1 MRAWRR
7 SPCRDPGSLRPH
19 GTPTEAA
26 AANRRGRGSKVNHP
40 RVLTP
45 IRRRVSGSG
54 MNLAGQRIPSE
65 KPADEADLVRA
76 AQTGD
81 SRAFAEIVRRY
92 QRAVYR
98 VAYGFTRTPADAD
111 DLAQEA
117 FVRAYQAIGRF
128 RVGEPL
134 YPWLARIA
142 SNLAL
147 SLLRS
152 RKRRPETPLEPLLEA
167 GQQWGVEADPGDAVA
182 DRERR
187 GHVNHAFSEL
197 KPEHQAVLVMR
208 VVQELT
214 YEEIAQALNV
224 PLGTVMSRLSRARAE
239 LKARLVART
248 GEQAWIT

>member
-1 MRAWRR
+1 MNPAARR
-7 SPCRDPGSLRPH
+7 
-19 GTPTEAA
+19 
-26 AANRRGRGSKVNHP
+26 N
-40 RVLTP
+40 P
-45 IRRRVSGSG
+45 IE
-54 MNLAGQRIPSE
+54 N
-65 KPADEADLVRA
+65 PAEEADLVRA
-76 AQTGD
+76 AQAGD
-81 SRAFAEIVRRY
+81 SRAFSEIVRRY

-98 VAYGFTRTPADAD
+98 VAYGFTRIPADAD
-111 DLAQEA
+111 DLAQET

-134 YPWLARIA
+134 YPWLSRIA

-147 SLLRS
+147 SLLRR
-152 RKRRPETPLEPLLEA
+152 RKRRPETPLEPLLES
-167 GQQWGVEADPGDAVA
+167 GQQWGVEDDPGDVVA

-187 GHVNHAFSEL
+187 GHVNQAFEEL

-208 VVQELT
+208 VVQDLT

-248 GEQAWIT
+248 GEKP